1 LVPELSVRTIR
12 YIFVLAETQNF
23 GRAAEQLG
31 ISTATLSLQVSRL
44 EALLGAPLFER
55 SRRGTTL
62 TPLGAEFLEAT
73 RPMLRVDDDLQAWMS
88 RVIGSGGKLRIG
100 IVAGGMPELGQV
112 VLPELRRLRPGV
124 AIAVHSVAFGDVT
137 QELLTGKSD
146 LVVTPAPFDAG
157 QDRGIRTVRLRDLKR
172 ILIVPDHH
180 PYARRDALSLE
191 ELTHEVFVVP
201 KGVDSDTLAWW
212 LIDPRP
218 DGTKPKTVEA
228 GPDLE
233 GILTM
238 VVAGVGV
245 NLASDDVGR
254 PYERPGLRFIPVSD
268 APSASLVVAFYVGRR
283 DPLLHDFI
291 ALAKRHGRS
300 PSQHMP

>member
-1 LVPELSVRTIR
+1 MPELSVRTIR

-23 GRAAEQLG
+23 GRAAERLG

-44 EALLGAPLFER
+44 EGLLGAPLFER

-112 VLPELRRLRPGV
+112 VLPKLRELRPGV
-124 AIAVHSVAFGDVT
+124 DLAVHSVAFGDVT
-137 QELLTGKSD
+137 QELLGGDSD

-157 QDRGIRTVRLRDLKR
+157 QDRGIRTVRLRPLER
-172 ILIVPDHH
+172 VLIVPDHH
-180 PYARRDALSLE
+180 PYAMRDVVSLVELSD
-191 ELTHEVFVVP
+191 EVFIVP
-201 KGVDSDTLAWW
+201 RGVDSQTLAWW
-212 LIDPRP
+212 LVDPRP
-218 DGTKPKTVEA
+218 DGTHPQVIEA

-245 NLASDDVGR
+245 NLASDDVR
-254 PYERPGLRFIPVSD
+254 RAYDRPGLRFIPVSD
-268 APSASLVVAFYVGRR
+268 VPSASLVVAFYIGRR

-291 ALAKRHGRS
+291 ALAKRHGQEASKRRS
-300 PSQHMP
+300 